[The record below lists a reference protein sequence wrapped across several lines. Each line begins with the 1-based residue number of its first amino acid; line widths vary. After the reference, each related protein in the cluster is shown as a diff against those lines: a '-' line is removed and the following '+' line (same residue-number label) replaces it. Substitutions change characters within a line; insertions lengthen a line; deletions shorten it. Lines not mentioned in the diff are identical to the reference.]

1 MINERKEKEYSKKTS
16 AFICILAYGAALA
29 AAVVIVLLMNGY
41 NDIAAAFCADAA
53 ATAVIFVFSVALNN
67 SSMYDPYWS
76 VAPLP
81 IAVFWYLN
89 HEGGSLNI
97 RGLAVMVLVAAWGIR
112 LTYNWYRQWKGLVH
126 EDWRYADFRNK
137 TGRFYWPVSFLGI
150 HFFPT
155 VMVFLGCLSIF
166 PVMSAGSSE
175 PRLLDGLALIVT
187 GGAIILETIADKQL
201 NRFVS
206 SNPPRETILSSGLWA
221 YSRHPNYFGEI
232 SFWWG
237 LYFFAL
243 AADGFHWWTLIGPLA
258 ITIMFLTVSIPMMEK
273 RMLSRR
279 PHYAERQKS
288 VSMLVP
294 WFPKKRN

>member
-1 MINERKEKEYSKKTS
+1 MVRDTASRDFSKKASTL
-16 AFICILAYGAALA
+16 ICIMAYGAAFAA
-29 AAVVIVLLMNGY
+29 AAVTASLMKDYGG
-41 NDIAAAFCADAA
+41 IAAAFSADAA
-53 ATAVIFVFSVALNN
+53 ATAVVFMFSVGFNN

-81 IAVFWYLN
+81 IALFWALVA
-89 HEGGSLNI
+89 EGGAI
-97 RGLAVMVLVAAWGIR
+97 GARGLAVMVLVAAWGTR

-126 EDWRYADFRNK
+126 EDWRYEDFRNR

-155 VMVFLGCLSIF
+155 VMVFLGCLSMY
-166 PVMSAGSSE
+166 PVMTAGSAD
-175 PRLLDGLALIVT
+175 PWFLDGVALFVTASAVIV
-187 GGAIILETIADKQL
+187 ETLADKQL
-201 NRFVS
+201 NRFVKA
-206 SNPPRETILSSGLWA
+206 NPPKESILSTGLWA

-237 LYFFAL
+237 LFLFSL
-243 AADGFHWWTLIGPLA
+243 AADGFHWWTIIGPLA
-258 ITIMFLTVSIPMMEK
+258 ITIMFITVSIPMMER

-279 PHYAERQKS
+279 PLYAERQRK

-294 WFPKKRN
+294 WFRKK

>member
-1 MINERKEKEYSKKTS
+1 M
-16 AFICILAYGAALA
+16 AYGAAFAA
-29 AAVVIVLLMNGY
+29 AAVTASLMKDYGG
-41 NDIAAAFCADAA
+41 IAAAFSADAA
-53 ATAVIFVFSVALNN
+53 ATAVVFMFSVGFNN

-81 IAVFWYLN
+81 IALFWALVA
-89 HEGGSLNI
+89 EGGAI
-97 RGLAVMVLVAAWGIR
+97 GARGLAVMVLVAAWGTR

-126 EDWRYADFRNK
+126 EDWRYEDFRNR

-155 VMVFLGCLSIF
+155 VMVFLGCLSMY
-166 PVMSAGSSE
+166 PVMTAGSAD
-175 PRLLDGLALIVT
+175 PWFLDGVALFVTASAVIV
-187 GGAIILETIADKQL
+187 ETLADKQL
-201 NRFVS
+201 NRFVKA
-206 SNPPRETILSSGLWA
+206 NPPKESILSTGLWA

-237 LYFFAL
+237 LFLFSL
-243 AADGFHWWTLIGPLA
+243 AADGFHWWTIIGPLA
-258 ITIMFLTVSIPMMEK
+258 ITIMFITVSIPMMER

-279 PHYAERQKS
+279 PLYAERQRK

-294 WFPKKRN
+294 WFRKK

>member
-1 MINERKEKEYSKKTS
+1 MTLGTSKGTYSKKKS
-16 AFICILAYGAALA
+16 ALICLGAYGAALLA
-29 AAVVIVLLMNGY
+29 AGLVVLLMHDFNV
-41 NDIAAAFCADAA
+41 IAAAFCADAA
-53 ATAVIFVFSVALNN
+53 ATVVIFLFSVGLDN

-81 IAVFWYLN
+81 IALYWAL
-89 HEGGSLNI
+89 GGENGSI
-97 RGLAVMVLVAAWGIR
+97 PDRGFIVILLVLLWGSR

-137 TGRFYWPVSFLGI
+137 TGRLYWPISFLGI

-155 VMVFLGCLSIF
+155 VMVFLGCLSIY
-166 PVMSAGSSE
+166 PVMSAGHSE
-175 PRLLDGLALIVT
+175 LGFLDGVALFIT
-187 GGAIILETIADKQL
+187 ASAIIIETMADKQL
-201 NRFVS
+201 NRFVTS
-206 SNPPRETILSSGLWA
+206 KPPKEAILSSGLWA

-237 LYFFAL
+237 LFLFSL
-243 AADGFHWWTLIGPLA
+243 AADGFYWWIIVGPLA
-258 ITIMFLTVSIPMMEK
+258 ITIMFITVSIPMMEK

-288 VSMLVP
+288 VSKLVP
-294 WFPKKRN
+294 WFRKK

>member
-1 MINERKEKEYSKKTS
+1 MKLEITAREYSKKTS
-16 AFICILAYGAALA
+16 AFICMAAYGTALA
-29 AAVVIVLLMNGY
+29 AAAATVLLMKDY
-41 NDIAAAFCADAA
+41 DAIVAAFCADAA
-53 ATAVIFVFSVALNN
+53 ATMVIFIFSVALNN

-81 IAVFWYLN
+81 IAIYWAMGIG
-89 HEGGSLNI
+89 GGSFSI
-97 RGLAVMVLVAAWGIR
+97 RGMAVMLLVAAWGGR

-137 TGRFYWPVSFLGI
+137 TGSFYWPVSFLGI

-155 VMVFLGCLSIF
+155 VMVFLGCLSMY
-166 PVMSAGSSE
+166 PVMRSSSTDL
-175 PRLLDGLALIVT
+175 RLLDGVALVIS
-187 GGAIILETIADKQL
+187 GGAIIIEMIADKQL

-206 SNPPRETILSSGLWA
+206 SHPPREAILDSGLWA

-237 LYFFAL
+237 LFIFSL
-243 AADGFHWWTLIGPLA
+243 AADGFHWWAIIGPLA

-279 PHYAERQKS
+279 PHYAERQRS
-288 VSMLVP
+288 VSMLIP
-294 WFPKKRN
+294 WFPKSK